1 MGGCLGHQQSE
12 DCSEEVVRCVAG
24 NRLDIVQCYD
34 LINQVR
40 GYTDIST
47 QYLHSIYTIYAVL
60 RDPAHAAGG
69 RARLL
74 RLHRALLRRG
84 RGQRSGPGGML
95 ACDWLLSDHVT
106 RVVTCDWPGGV
117 HAAAAHLLHQRGGG
131 EDGDLLR
138 RGQVSCDWWRAVT

>member
-12 DCSEEVVRCVAG
+12 DCSEEVVRCVAD
-24 NRLDIVQCYD
+24 NKLDIVQCFD
-34 LINQVR
+34 LINHVR
-40 GYTDIST
+40 RYQDIST
-47 QYLHSIYTIYAVL
+47 QYLHNIYAVL

-106 RVVTCDWPGGV
+106 RVVTCDWSGGV